1 MNSHLQPKAPAV
13 TGWKSQSLSQKDRY
27 RVGVVKHYYSKAHG
41 ASVISTVE
49 NGLVYQL
56 KILAARKDGGNFYYT
71 APGDALCQ
79 QVLEDFGFAHYVE
92 AEQSRVYTHRVFQ
105 MGVG

>member
-1 MNSHLQPKAPAV
+1 MTFREPKSPAAGNWKKLV
-13 TGWKSQSLSQKDRY
+13 TPRQYQY
-27 RVGVVKHYYSKAHG
+27 RPGVVAHWYNRELG

-79 QVLEDFGFAHYVE
+79 QVLEDFGFANYVE